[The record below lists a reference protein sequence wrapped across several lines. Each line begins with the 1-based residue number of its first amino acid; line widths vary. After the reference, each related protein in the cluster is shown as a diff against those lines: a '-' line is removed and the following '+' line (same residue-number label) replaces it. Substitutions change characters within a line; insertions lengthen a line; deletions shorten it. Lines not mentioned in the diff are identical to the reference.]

1 MKSMHPA
8 EAARSLASGGGKLID
23 VRTPAEFSA
32 LHAQGAHNIP
42 LNQLDPA
49 AVHAELAAGEPVFC
63 ICRSGMRSG
72 VAIAKLHAAGV
83 PNVVNIAGGID
94 AWVRAGL
101 PVSRG

>member
-1 MKSMHPA
+1 MKTMNPA
-8 EAARSLASGGGKLID
+8 EAARLLAAGGGKLID

-32 LHAQGAHNIP
+32 VHAQGSHNIP
-42 LNQLDPA
+42 LAHLDPA
-49 AVHAELAAGEPVFC
+49 SVHAEVAPGESVFC